1 MHKRLAEVLVG
12 YSTEVQ
18 QGDTVR
24 IESYDTSALPVMRE
38 TFGAALRA
46 GGHPTANLVLEET
59 EGILYNE
66 GRDHQLD
73 WISPDQQWNIEHGD
87 VWIIFDAVTNTKRLS
102 NVNPERISRRRDR
115 PPPAAERYL
124 ERAEQGE
131 FRWVLTAAPRAGPC
145 AGRRACRSP
154 VRGRAGSAPRF
165 LDHGRSRR
173 RLEAAFGETARSA
186 SVSSWTA
193 SGSSASSARTRTSSS
208 VSRGEPGSARRA
220 SENFPDGEVFTAPAR
235 DERRG
240 NDPFT
245 FPAVIRGRQVDDVRL
260 RFEEGEV
267 VEATAHERRGLPAR
281 DGRHGRRSA
290 AGR

>member
-12 YSTEVQ
+12 YSTEVR

-46 GGHPTANLVLEET
+46 GGHPVANLVLEET

-102 NVNPERISRRRDR
+102 NVDPERISRRLTARR
-115 PPPAAERYL
+115 PLQTLYL
-124 ERAEQGE
+124 ERSERGE
-131 FRWVLTAAPRAGPC
+131 FRWLICGSACEAVG
-145 AGRRACRSP
+145 AGRRHVAAA
-154 VRGRAGSAPRF
+154 VRAGAVSRRLPRP
-165 LDHGRSRR
+165 GRSGR
-173 RLEAAFGETARSA
+173 RLEAVRRSP
-186 SVSSWTA
+186 
-193 SGSSASSARTRTSSS
+193 R
-208 VSRGEPGSARRA
+208 ARRRLPGRRA
-220 SENFPDGEVFTAPAR
+220 GAAHRRRGHGPQARRRGANLDPLERPPELPGRRGVHGPAR
-235 DERRG
+235 DERGGDDQVLVPGDDARAPG
-240 NDPFT
+240 RRRP
-245 FPAVIRGRQVDDVRL
+245 PPVRGRR
-260 RFEEGEV
+260 G
-267 VEATAHERRGLPAR
+267 RRGDRETGPGLPAR

-290 AGR
+290 ARR